1 MRGNGRILLLG
12 LLVSGAAIFV
22 IASQI
27 DLPLLWEAL
36 RGGRYGYLLPAG
48 ILTAIGL
55 GARAVRWRV
64 LLNARL
70 PLGRTFHILNI
81 SYLLNMMLPF
91 RLGEVA
97 RMWLAW
103 RRTPMM
109 GDSDGVPILQ
119 SASTIVVERILDL
132 LTVVLFIAVALAA
145 GPVPDELRAT
155 GIITGAG
162 AFGGFLFLVFLSA
175 QRPLAHRITA
185 FLVKRLPLLERLNAP
200 KLLDQLLDGLQPLSR
215 PASLASALLWTAI
228 GWGFSLA
235 TGGVL
240 MLAFYDR
247 IDLIAVLLF
256 IAAASFAVAFP
267 ALPGNIGPYEG
278 SIIIALT
285 ALGYTQG
292 DTPAAAAAA
301 TATVTAF
308 AFTVHFLNLVANAIL
323 GIIGFFYE
331 GISLGQLSQG
341 VRQIQSSNS
350 TPETTPETRTDIGSK

>member
-1 MRGNGRILLLG
+1 MRENWRILLLG

-48 ILTAIGL
+48 LLTAIGL

-64 LLNARL
+64 LLNGRL

-103 RRTPMM
+103 RRTPAM

-119 SASTIVVERILDL
+119 SASTIVVERMLDL

-155 GIITGAG
+155 GIVTGAG
-162 AFGGFLFLVFLSA
+162 ALGGFLFLVFLSG
-175 QRPLAHRITA
+175 QRSLAHNITA
-185 FLVKRLPLLERLNAP
+185 FVVKRLPLLERLNAP

-215 PASLASALLWTAI
+215 LASLASALLWTAI
-228 GWGFSLA
+228 AWGFSLA

-240 MLAFYDR
+240 MLAFYDQ
-247 IDLIAVLLF
+247 IDIIGVLLF

-267 ALPGNIGPYEG
+267 ALPGNVGPYEG
-278 SIIIALT
+278 SIIIALG
-285 ALGYTQG
+285 ALGYTQTDG
-292 DTPAAAAAA
+292 T

-308 AFTVHFLNLVANAIL
+308 AFTVHFLNLAANAVL

-341 VRQIQSSNS
+341 VRQIQGSKSSD
-350 TPETTPETRTDIGSK
+350 TKPETRTDIEST

>member
-1 MRGNGRILLLG
+1 MRENWRILLLG

-27 DLPLLWEAL
+27 DLPLLWDAL
-36 RGGRYGYLLPAG
+36 RGARYGYLLPAG
-48 ILTAIGL
+48 VLTAIGL

-103 RRTPMM
+103 RSTPAM
-109 GDSDGVPILQ
+109 GEDEGVPLLQ
-119 SASTIVVERILDL
+119 SASTIVVERMLDL

-155 GIITGAG
+155 GIFTGAV
-162 AFGGFLFLVFLSA
+162 ALGGFLFLVFLSG
-175 QRPLAHRITA
+175 QRSFAHRIVA
-185 FLVKRLPLLERLNAP
+185 FVVKRLPLLERLNVT

-228 GWGFSLA
+228 AWGFSLA
-235 TGGVL
+235 TGAAL
-240 MLAFYDR
+240 MLAFYDQ
-247 IDLIAVLLF
+247 IDIIGVLLF

-278 SIIIALT
+278 SIIIALG
-285 ALGYTQG
+285 ALGYTQT
-292 DTPAAAAAA
+292 DTAS
-301 TATVTAF
+301 ATVTAF

-331 GISLGQLSQG
+331 GISLSQLSQG
-341 VRQIQSSNS
+341 VRQIQRSS
-350 TPETTPETRTDIGSK
+350 TPDVTTSDVTTPDTRTDIEYK